1 MSEAIEIQ
9 GVCHDYGATRV
20 VSDLDLTVHNGE
32 LFALLGPNGAGK
44 TTLLSLLTTLARPKA
59 GAIRVLGY
67 DVVRAAPE
75 VRRRMG
81 VVFQE
86 MALEQRMSALDNL
99 QLMARCYGLT
109 PRAARARAEELLD
122 IMGLSDLARQRSET
136 LSGGQRRRLELARA
150 LVGHP
155 RILFLDEATQGL
167 DLIARQELWA
177 QLRALVHQGC
187 TVFFST
193 HDMAEA
199 ALADRAALMQRGRIL
214 ACDTPARLQRLSPQH
229 GLLLTSDNP
238 HLTLVWLRQ
247 QGYAPSTRE
256 GGIWVDC
263 RDAATELP
271 SLLARIPGGI
281 TRVETRQASLE
292 TVFRHLISTSGESTP

>member
-109 PRAARARAEELLD
+109 PRAARARGRTA
-122 IMGLSDLARQRSET
+122 
-136 LSGGQRRRLELARA
+136 
-150 LVGHP
+150 GH
-155 RILFLDEATQGL
+155 
-167 DLIARQELWA
+167 
-177 QLRALVHQGC
+177 
-187 TVFFST
+187 
-193 HDMAEA
+193 
-199 ALADRAALMQRGRIL
+199 
-214 ACDTPARLQRLSPQH
+214 H
-229 GLLLTSDNP
+229 GL
-238 HLTLVWLRQ
+238 V
-247 QGYAPSTRE
+247 
-256 GGIWVDC
+256 
-263 RDAATELP
+263 
-271 SLLARIPGGI
+271 
-281 TRVETRQASLE
+281 
-292 TVFRHLISTSGESTP
+292 

>member
-9 GVCHDYGATRV
+9 GVGHDYGAARV
-20 VSDLDLTVHNGE
+20 VSDLNLTVHYGE

-44 TTLLSLLTTLARPKA
+44 TTLLSLLSTLARPRT

-81 VVFQE
+81 VVFQD

-99 QLMARCYGLT
+99 QLMARCYGLG
-109 PRAARARAEELLD
+109 PRSARRRAQELLE
-122 IMGLSDLARQRSET
+122 IMGLSGRARQRTET

-155 RILFLDEATQGL
+155 QILFLDEATQGL
-167 DLIARQELWA
+167 DLIARQEFWA

-199 ALADRAALMQRGRIL
+199 ALADRAAFMQRGRIL
-214 ACDTPARLQRLSPQH
+214 ACDTPQQLQRLSPQQ
-229 GLLLTSDNP
+229 GLLLTSDDP
-238 HLTLVWLRQ
+238 DLTLNWLRQ
-247 QGYAPSTRE
+247 QGYTPTKRE
-256 GGIWVDC
+256 GGIWLDC
-263 RDAATELP
+263 LDAAAELP
-271 SLLARIPGGI
+271 SLLARIPGAI
-281 TRVETRQASLE
+281 SRVETRQASLE
-292 TVFRHLISTSGESTP
+292 TVFRHLNTSGEPTQ